1 MKVFDA
7 NNSPQTQ
14 FSQLQDVINS
24 GQYNGII
31 VQPIFG
37 TGLTS
42 LVAQAMAK
50 GIKVVNMDQ
59 ILGPDLSTDQPQVKG
74 LSANVTFVPTEI
86 GTKLGDLVV
95 QACKA
100 KNLNPCKVGYLFDI
114 KASALDVAINGAFG
128 KAIAGSPVK
137 VAAQGQS
144 FFSPT
149 TGLSAVQT
157 MMQAQPDLNLIVGSD
172 QGIEGG
178 AQAIAS
184 AHLTGKVI
192 LVGYGASAAALAGV
206 KSGAWYADV
215 AQAPASEGR
224 EAVQAMVKALQ
235 TGQSSGGIDPVA
247 SLPNAGVV
255 TRANVSQFTAEW
267 PG

>member
-1 MKVFDA
+1 LV
-7 NNSPQTQ
+7 PQA
-14 FSQLQDVINS
+14 I
-24 GQYNGII
+24 
-31 VQPIFG
+31 
-37 TGLTS
+37 
-42 LVAQAMAK
+42 AK

-235 TGQSSGGIDPVA
+235 TGQNSGGIDPVA